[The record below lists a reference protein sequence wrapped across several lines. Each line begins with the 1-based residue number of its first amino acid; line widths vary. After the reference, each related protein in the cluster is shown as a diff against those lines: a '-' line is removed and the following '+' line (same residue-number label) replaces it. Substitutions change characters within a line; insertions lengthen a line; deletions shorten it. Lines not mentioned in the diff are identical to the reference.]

1 MKKIPYN
8 RQNINKD
15 DIKAVVSALKSDLL
29 TQGKHLIR
37 FQENLSRYCG
47 SKYTICVNSATSALI
62 LVIKALKL
70 KKNDYVWTSINTFTS
85 SSTCALHAGLKIDF
99 LDIDKENYNICI
111 SSLEKKLKESKKKN
125 KLPKVIIVVHLSG
138 VPINLEKI
146 NFLSKKYNF
155 QIIEDASHALGS
167 IYKKSKIGSCKFSLA
182 TIFSFH
188 PVKNITSGEGG
199 AILTNNFKLYENLD
213 LLKQNGIHKNKKKFK
228 LKNNWHIN
236 YYEQTALGYNF
247 KLDEISSALGN
258 SQLNRL
264 DFFVDHRNILA
275 KNYIDKLSDTKL
287 EFQKIDSNMI
297 SAYHL
302 FIINFKNYGK
312 KIRDNI
318 YKKLSENQIES
329 NIHYIPLALH
339 PFYKKMGFKIKSY
352 PNAEDYYKFCLS
364 IPIYVGL
371 KKKEQNFII
380 SLIRNNLH
388 K

>member
-199 AILTNNFKLYENLD
+199 AILTNNFKLY
-213 LLKQNGIHKNKKKFK
+213 
-228 LKNNWHIN
+228 
-236 YYEQTALGYNF
+236 
-247 KLDEISSALGN
+247 
-258 SQLNRL
+258 
-264 DFFVDHRNILA
+264 
-275 KNYIDKLSDTKL
+275 
-287 EFQKIDSNMI
+287 
-297 SAYHL
+297 
-302 FIINFKNYGK
+302 
-312 KIRDNI
+312 
-318 YKKLSENQIES
+318 
-329 NIHYIPLALH
+329 
-339 PFYKKMGFKIKSY
+339 
-352 PNAEDYYKFCLS
+352 
-364 IPIYVGL
+364 
-371 KKKEQNFII
+371 
-380 SLIRNNLH
+380 
-388 K
+388 